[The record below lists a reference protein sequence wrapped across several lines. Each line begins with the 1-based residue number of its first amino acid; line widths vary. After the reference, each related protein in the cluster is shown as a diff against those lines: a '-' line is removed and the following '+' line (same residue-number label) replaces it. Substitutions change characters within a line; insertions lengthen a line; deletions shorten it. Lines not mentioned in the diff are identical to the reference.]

1 MLQIETLLRRRIG
14 LEAAAIGSGRI
25 RQIIQQRMER
35 QGLKSIADYEQKLR
49 ESPAELDDLIEAVV
63 VTETWFF
70 RDRAPFDAFAKIV
83 TEQWL
88 PRHPQQT
95 LRILSVP
102 CSSGEEPF
110 SVAMTLVDAGVAMT
124 AFQIDA
130 MDISQNALTRAVRA
144 VYGKNSFRGTNLE
157 FRERHFRRVKSGFAL
172 NSTLRQQVSFQR
184 ANILDADFLVAATPY
199 DFIFCRNLLIYFDRA
214 TQVSTLAKL
223 HRSLAPD
230 GTLFVGPAESLIA
243 TKCGFVHAGWPLA
256 FACHK
261 GKFFSH
267 QSARRSR
274 STPSQSG
281 PNPDRSSQ
289 LIPLMRPIALAA
301 GAAGSSG
308 RDAALLSYAYELA
321 ASGRHEE
328 AVALCWSHLQ
338 QRPDCAESYYLI
350 GLIHEVR
357 NDQSAIDFYRK
368 ALYLDPT
375 HHESLERS
383 AVWWEQQGHAARAK
397 LFRRRLTRAIRQREL
412 EIRTE
417 PNP

>member
-1 MLQIETLLRRRIG
+1 MLRIETLLRRRIG

-25 RQIIQQRMER
+25 RQTIQQRMER
-35 QGLKSIADYEQKLR
+35 HGLKSIADYEQKLH
-49 ESPAELDDLIEAVV
+49 ESPAELDDLIEAIV

-83 TEQWL
+83 TEQWR
-88 PRHPQQT
+88 PRHPKQT

-110 SVAMTLVDAGVAMT
+110 SVAMTLVDAGVAAT

-130 MDISQNALTRAVRA
+130 MDISQNALTRAARG

-157 FRERHFRRVKSGFAL
+157 FRERHFRPVKGGFAL
-172 NSTLRQQVSFQR
+172 NATLRRQVSFQR
-184 ANILDADFLVAATPY
+184 ANILDADFLVAVPPY

-214 TQVSTLAKL
+214 TQVSALAKL

-230 GTLFVGPAESLIA
+230 GTLFVGPAEPPIA
-243 TKCGFVHAGWPLA
+243 AKCGFIHAGWPLA

-261 GKFFSH
+261 GKFLSH
-267 QSARRSR
+267 RSPRRSR
-274 STPSQSG
+274 SKTIQPD
-281 PNPDRSSQ
+281 PIPDRSGQ
-289 LIPLMRPIALAA
+289 LIPLVRPITLAA
-301 GAAGSSG
+301 GAAGSTG
-308 RDAALLSYAYELA
+308 RDAALLSHAHELA

-328 AVALCWSHLQ
+328 AVALCWSHLRQ
-338 QRPDCAESYYLI
+338 HPDCAESYYLI

-357 NDQSAIDFYRK
+357 NDQPAIDFYRK

-375 HHESLERS
+375 HYESLERS

-397 LFRRRLTRAIRQREL
+397 LFRRRLARVARQREL
-412 EIRTE
+412 EIGNKSS
-417 PNP
+417 P